1 MLQNVTSMTGP
12 RYVLISA
19 FGFAV
24 MAALVKEA
32 GVLGIP
38 LLQIIFVRAVISVVL
53 SLADIRRAGVHPL
66 GNKRGLL
73 FARGFFGF
81 AALTGVFYALIHLS
95 MAQAT
100 LLQYLHPVFTALLA
114 FLFLAERPTLATLS
128 CIALSLMGLVC
139 IVSPYAAVIGSQA
152 LPAWPLLAGLGG
164 ALGSGIAYTL
174 VRKLTVTEHPSVIV
188 LYFPMVCL
196 PGTLLLGVS
205 DFVWPTVNGWWVLLG
220 VGCFTQLGQ
229 LALTRAMQFDAASRV
244 TSLSYV
250 QIVFAAMLGWLFF
263 DEIPTEATLLGGG
276 LILMGA
282 AVSAWLQPKAVS
294 T

>member
-1 MLQNVTSMTGP
+1 
-12 RYVLISA
+12 
-19 FGFAV
+19 
-24 MAALVKEA
+24 
-32 GVLGIP
+32 
-38 LLQIIFVRAVISVVL
+38 
-53 SLADIRRAGVHPL
+53 
-66 GNKRGLL
+66 
-73 FARGFFGF
+73 
-81 AALTGVFYALIHLS
+81 
-95 MAQAT
+95 
-100 LLQYLHPVFTALLA
+100 
-114 FLFLAERPTLATLS
+114 
-128 CIALSLMGLVC
+128 MGLVC
-139 IVSPYAAVIGSQA
+139 IVSPYAAVTLMLSRYRFGLFWQASAAHWGAGS
-152 LPAWPLLAGLGG
+152 PIP
-164 ALGSGIAYTL
+164 L

-229 LALTRAMQFDAASRV
+229 LALTKAMQFDAASRV

-250 QIVFAAMLGWLFF
+250 QIVFAAILGWLFF
-263 DEIPTEATLLGGG
+263 GEIPTEATLLGGG

>member
-73 FARGFFGF
+73 FARGFCGF

-114 FLFLAERPTLATLS
+114 FLFLGRAAHGSNAKLHRAEPH
-128 CIALSLMGLVC
+128 G
-139 IVSPYAAVIGSQA
+139 
-152 LPAWPLLAGLGG
+152 AGLHSQPVCGG
-164 ALGSGIAYTL
+164 HWFSGTTGLASSGRPWRRTGE
-174 VRKLTVTEHPSVIV
+174 RDR
-188 LYFPMVCL
+188 LYPCAKTDGHRAPVCDCVVFP
-196 PGTLLLGVS
+196 LGVPARHVAFGGERFRLA
-205 DFVWPTVNGWWVLLG
+205 DRQRLVG
-220 VGCFTQLGQ
+220 V
-229 LALTRAMQFDAASRV
+229 V
-244 TSLSYV
+244 
-250 QIVFAAMLGWLFF
+250 
-263 DEIPTEATLLGGG
+263 GGG
-276 LILMGA
+276 LLYATG
-282 AVSAWLQPKAVS
+282 S
-294 T
+294 TGFD

>member
-1 MLQNVTSMTGP
+1 MLQNVNPMTGP

-114 FLFLAERPTLATLS
+114 FLFLAERPTAATLS
-128 CIALSLMGLVC
+128 CIVLSLMGALVC
-139 IVSPYAAVIGSQA
+139 IVSPYAANHG
-152 LPAWPLLAGLGG
+152 
-164 ALGSGIAYTL
+164 
-174 VRKLTVTEHPSVIV
+174 H
-188 LYFPMVCL
+188 
-196 PGTLLLGVS
+196 
-205 DFVWPTVNGWWVLLG
+205 
-220 VGCFTQLGQ
+220 
-229 LALTRAMQFDAASRV
+229 
-244 TSLSYV
+244 
-250 QIVFAAMLGWLFF
+250 
-263 DEIPTEATLLGGG
+263 
-276 LILMGA
+276 
-282 AVSAWLQPKAVS
+282 
-294 T
+294 